1 METGNFLPKLEG
13 GGGNEQDEK
22 EKQFEVWMGKSIT
35 EVREDLMNTEA
46 ATGKKMS
53 LVEKQEALDRVGYI
67 KSFKEAVRKSGVK
80 IGSPEWSKLVEE
92 LRIWSGYQEKK
103 PGVEITPKPINDSDL
118 VDHPEETKEVPREEI
133 SQRELIQDSDQQI
146 QKELDRII
154 RSIGPG
160 PNRDALVR
168 DLISRKGSSVGND
181 VYNNLVGALGGSEVR
196 QQERLKIPTEPTE
209 YKRFIRQRVR
219 EIIRKTENENDLS
232 FNSIERTLKS
242 ELVSE
247 MGFDPSRGG
256 VGLELY
262 PKELGTRL
270 AETKNE
276 IELEIKARVNLRGLQ
291 IKENKYK
298 DYGDKNAALASY
310 IRDMKGAEGGG
321 ANPSVVAT
329 ETYRWL
335 KTVDSLNDLEGA
347 TTEKIDKAFL
357 ILLALGETKSVFS
370 NPDVADFARF
380 RAGEKNIYDP
390 EYDPNMKEE
399 ALNLIAQKYGE
410 DARDLAY
417 QLFQAYKEE
426 GNYNK
431 KHYLFVLYKF
441 SEARKDAAKINV
453 FIGSRRLYIAGQEEP
468 GGDNNTNKTHKDE
481 IDHLALSPLRVEA
494 KIGVDPNGKDITR
507 TDVYFERALGGRFLQ
522 ETELVNPSWVKNTP
536 EMKAFSGI
544 KAGDKARAAIIGIGT
559 LGMESDKSGA
569 VSKAESY
576 LSDLRRNGQE
586 LVASKVISQAE
597 LDEQMFSEA
606 KNVLF
611 ELSIDNPINI
621 DDLSTQSRDK
631 VKFLLASK
639 LPNLLVIFGK
649 IVAAPSFRIINNN
662 GDFSYLRNKV
672 ESLRRRTFDEFE
684 KGSNRGGITYS
695 PDDEKLVER
704 EKNSLKV
711 LALPSIPGEGLERRT
726 TNIPLKV
733 VQRVTSPVDRIR
745 KALGFK
751 KNLF

>member
-1 METGNFLPKLEG
+1 METGNFLPKLEADKGVDG
-13 GGGNEQDEK
+13 GKEQDER
-22 EKQFEVWMGKSIT
+22 EKQFEMWMGESIT

-46 ATGKKMS
+46 ATGKKIS
-53 LVEKQEALDRVGYI
+53 LEEKQKALDEAGYI

-103 PGVEITPKPINDSDL
+103 SEVDSDL
-118 VDHPEETKEVPREEI
+118 GDHPEEKKETPQEEGQ
-133 SQRELIQDSDQQI
+133 QREPFQDNDQQV
-146 QKELDRII
+146 QQELDRIL
-154 RSIGPG
+154 RNIGPG

-168 DLISRKGSSVGND
+168 DLIGKKGSSVGND
-181 VYNNLVGALGGSEVR
+181 VYNNMVGALSGSEVR

-247 MGFDPSRGG
+247 MGFDPTRGG

-262 PKELGTRL
+262 PRELGARL
-270 AETKNE
+270 VEIKNE
-276 IELEIKARVNLRGLQ
+276 IEVEIKARANLRGLQ

-335 KTVDSLNDLEGA
+335 KTVDSLDDPKGA

-357 ILLALGETKSVFS
+357 ILLALGEKDRAFS
-370 NPDVADFARF
+370 DPELADFARF

-399 ALNLIAQKYGE
+399 ALSLLSQKYGE
-410 DARDLAY
+410 DAMDLAY

-431 KHYLFVLYKF
+431 KHYLFVLYRF
-441 SEARKDAAKINV
+441 SEAREDAAKTNN
-453 FIGSRRLYIAGQEEP
+453 FIGSRRLYIAGQEEQ
-468 GGDNNTNKTHKDE
+468 GGEGGTNKTHKDE
-481 IDHLALSPLRVEA
+481 IKHLALSPLKVEA
-494 KIGVDPNGKDITR
+494 KIGVNTGGKDITR
-507 TDVYFERALGGRFLQ
+507 PNVYFERALRGRFLQ
-522 ETELVNPSWVKNTP
+522 ETDLVNPSWVKNTP
-536 EMKAFSGI
+536 EVKAFSGI
-544 KAGDKARAAIIGIGT
+544 KVGDKARAAIIGIGT
-559 LGMESDKSGA
+559 LGVESDKAGA
-569 VSKAESY
+569 TSKAESY
-576 LSDLRRNGQE
+576 LSELRKSGQE
-586 LVASKVISQAE
+586 LVASKIISQAE
-597 LDEQMFSEA
+597 IDEQMFSEA

-639 LPNLLVIFGK
+639 LPSLLVIFGK
-649 IVAAPSFRIINNN
+649 IVAAPDFRIIKNNEN
-662 GDFSYLRNKV
+662 FSYLRNKI
-672 ESLRRRTFDEFE
+672 EKLRKSTFDEFE
-684 KGSNRGGITYS
+684 KGSNRGGMTYL
-695 PDDEKLVER
+695 PDDEKIVER
-704 EKNSLKV
+704 EKNSLKALV
-711 LALPSIPGEGLERRT
+711 LPNNPGEGLERRT

-733 VQRVTSPVDRIR
+733 VQRVTSPIDSVR
-745 KALGFK
+745 KALGLK